1 MPNKQC
7 VEEHRARSSM
17 IWMFGMAIIIAA
29 VIVSI

>member
-7 VEEHRARSSM
+7 IQEHRARSSM
-17 IWMFGMAIIIAA
+17 IWMCGIAIIIAA